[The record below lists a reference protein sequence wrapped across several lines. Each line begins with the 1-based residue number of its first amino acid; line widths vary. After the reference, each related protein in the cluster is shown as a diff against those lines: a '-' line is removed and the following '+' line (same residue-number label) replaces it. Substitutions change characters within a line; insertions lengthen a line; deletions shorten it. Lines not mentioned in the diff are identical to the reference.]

1 MLIWGRWRRVDLL
14 GCRVLSLCFHCFRG
28 QRRPPMAHQNP
39 RCHKPVSLPE
49 FLITRSDTCQL
60 AANPPNSRSSLPCCE
75 HDPPTDLTSDPSL
88 SRSAVALGS
97 TESLIPPID
106 WARGSPGWQPGLPT
120 VDLTVLASAAPN
132 GVFLQLDTT
141 IGGQPIE
148 VGGVA
153 IIMKLRRLISHF
165 ETSRH

>member
-1 MLIWGRWRRVDLL
+1 MEISLAESSSMADAGHVPWMDVRRLL
-14 GCRVLSLCFHCFRG
+14 VF
-28 QRRPPMAHQNP
+28 
-39 RCHKPVSLPE
+39 PVSLYMD
-49 FLITRSDTCQL
+49 LKYGVIMVSII
-60 AANPPNSRSSLPCCE
+60 SSL
-75 HDPPTDLTSDPSL
+75 S
-88 SRSAVALGS
+88 
-97 TESLIPPID
+97 
-106 WARGSPGWQPGLPT
+106 GLPT

-153 IIMKLRRLISHF
+153 IIMKLRRLISHY